1 MVLTFHHIILSP
13 KEEGEASN
21 KAHDRD
27 VDADHGK
34 GEDAI
39 AILIST
45 YKPQDGGEEVYSSL
59 LIKKN
64 VADMFVLV

>member
-27 VDADHGK
+27 VDADRGT

-39 AILIST
+39 AIRS
-45 YKPQDGGEEVYSSL
+45 GRSSHRVHWKTQGAK
-59 LIKKN
+59 KKN
-64 VADMFVLV
+64 SPSDIASLW